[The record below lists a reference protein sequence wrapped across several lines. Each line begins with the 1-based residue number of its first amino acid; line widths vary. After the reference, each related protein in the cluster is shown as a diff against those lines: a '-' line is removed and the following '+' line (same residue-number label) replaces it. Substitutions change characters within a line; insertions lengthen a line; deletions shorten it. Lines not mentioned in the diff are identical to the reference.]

1 MSCSIIQTENNQ
13 LMTTEINDF
22 IETEASSN
30 CLIIIPPIINT
41 EFIAFDPYFQFTKK
55 EGWNQVGNPT
65 YNTTEEI

>member
-41 EFIAFDPYFQFTKK
+41 EFITFDPYF
-55 EGWNQVGNPT
+55 
-65 YNTTEEI
+65 